1 MKKMK
6 LTTKI
11 FIGLA
16 AGVAVGLL
24 LQGSPDIANTYI
36 KPIGT
41 LFINLI
47 KMLIVPLVF
56 SSLIVGAAS
65 IGDIK
70 TLGRIGGK
78 TLSYYLLTTA
88 FAVTI
93 GLFLATVFTPGA
105 GLSIPVSGTSKAVE
119 SVSLVDTFLNIIPKN
134 PLKGLVEGNML
145 QIIAFALFLGMG
157 ATSLPENKAQP
168 FISFFESVAEIMYK
182 ITGFIMSLAPY
193 GVFGLIVPVVASNGA
208 SVLIPLIK
216 VIAAVYVGCIIQMA
230 LVYAVTVKGFAGISP
245 LRFMKGILPAAA
257 TAFSTSSSSGTLPVS
272 IRTIKESFGVSDKIA
287 SFVLPLGATINM
299 GGTSLYQGV
308 CALFIA
314 QVYGIDLTFAQMG
327 TIILTA
333 TLGAIGTAGVPGG
346 GLIML
351 SIVLTSVGLPLEG
364 LTLIAGI
371 DRILDMAR
379 TSINVIGDLAAS
391 IVVGASEKEIHN
403 PQGQEQTSKQG
414 REQEQEVE
422 SATSLS

>member
-16 AGVAVGLL
+16 AGIVAGLA
-24 LQGSPDIANTYI
+24 LQGSPDIANTFI
-36 KPIGT
+36 KPVGT
-41 LFINLI
+41 LFINCI

-70 TLGRIGGK
+70 TLGRIGAK

-88 FAVTI
+88 FAVFI
-93 GLFLATVFTPGA
+93 GIILAKLFVPGA
-105 GLSIPVSGTSKAVE
+105 GLSIPVAEGATAAAE
-119 SVSLVDTFLNIIPKN
+119 APNLIDTLLNIIPKN
-134 PLKGLVEGNML
+134 PLQGLVEGNML
-145 QIIAFALFLGMG
+145 QIITFSLFLGIG
-157 ATSLPENKAQP
+157 ATSLSPEVAKP
-168 FISFFESVAEIMYK
+168 FINFFESLAEIMYK
-182 ITGFIMSLAPY
+182 ITGFIMSMAPF
-193 GVFGLIVPVVASNGA
+193 GVFALITPVVASNGA
-208 SVLIPLIK
+208 TVLIPLIK
-216 VIAAVYVGCIIQMA
+216 VIGAVYLGCILQT
-230 LVYAVTVKGFAGISP
+230 VFTYAITVNAFAKVSP
-245 LRFMKGILPAAA
+245 SAFLKGIMPAAA

-272 IRTIKESFGVSDKIA
+272 IKTIKENFGVSDKIA

-314 QVYGIDLTFAQMG
+314 QVYGIHLTVPQIG
-327 TIILTA
+327 IIIVTA

-379 TSINVIGDLAAS
+379 TAVNVVGDLAAS
-391 IVVGASEKEIHN
+391 IVVGASEGEMD
-403 PQGQEQTSKQG
+403 
-414 REQEQEVE
+414 REVT
-422 SATSLS
+422 AKAKVA

>member
-16 AGVAVGLL
+16 AGIVTGLL
-24 LQGSPDIANTYI
+24 LGSNPEIANTYI
-36 KPIGT
+36 KPFGT
-41 LFINLI
+41 LFINMI

-56 SSLIVGAAS
+56 SSLVVGAAS

-70 TLGRIGGK
+70 TLGRIGAK

-93 GLFLATVFTPGA
+93 GLVLAKVLVPGA
-105 GLSIPVSGTSKAVE
+105 GLSIPVVGEMAAKDAPA
-119 SVSLVDTFLNIIPKN
+119 LVDTLLNIIPKN
-134 PLKGLVEGNML
+134 PLKGMVEGNML
-145 QIIAFALFLGMG
+145 QIITFALFMGIG
-157 ATSLPENKAQP
+157 ATSLPEDKARP
-168 FISFFESVAEIMYK
+168 FISFCESLAEIMYK
-182 ITGFIMSLAPY
+182 ITGFIMGLAPI
-193 GVFGLIVPVVASNGA
+193 GVFALITPVVASNGTA
-208 SVLIPLIK
+208 VLIPLIK
-216 VIAAVYVGCIIQMA
+216 VIGAVYLGCLLQT
-230 LVYAVTVKGFAGISP
+230 LFVYSTTIKLFTRVSP
-245 LRFMKGILPAAA
+245 AKFIKGILPAGA

-272 IRTIKESFGVSDKIA
+272 IKCVKENLGVSDRIA

-308 CALFIA
+308 CALFVA
-314 QVYGIDLTFAQMG
+314 QVYGIDLTMAQIG
-327 TIILTA
+327 TIVVTA

-351 SIVLTSVGLPLEG
+351 SIVLSSVGLPLEG

-371 DRILDMAR
+371 DRLLDMAR
-379 TSINVIGDLAAS
+379 TSVNVIGDIAAATVVAAS
-391 IVVGASEKEIHN
+391 EDELDY
-403 PQGQEQTSKQG
+403 SKVQAMDKKAN
-414 REQEQEVE
+414 V
-422 SATSLS
+422 A

>member
-16 AGVAVGLL
+16 AGIAAGLA
-24 LQGSPDIANTYI
+24 LQGSPDIANTFI
-36 KPIGT
+36 KPVGT
-41 LFINLI
+41 LFINCI

-65 IGDIK
+65 IGDVK
-70 TLGRIGGK
+70 TLGRIGAK

-88 FAVTI
+88 FAVFI
-93 GLFLATVFTPGA
+93 GIILAKLFVPGA
-105 GLSIPVSGTSKAVE
+105 GLSIPA
-119 SVSLVDTFLNIIPKN
+119 SVGETTAANAPNLIDTLLNVIPKN
-134 PLKGLVEGNML
+134 PLLGLVEGNML
-145 QIIAFALFLGMG
+145 QIITFSLFLGIG
-157 ATSLPENKAQP
+157 ATSLPPEQSKS
-168 FISFFESVAEIMYK
+168 FISFFESLAEIMYK
-182 ITGFIMSLAPY
+182 ITGFIMSMAPF
-193 GVFGLIVPVVASNGA
+193 GVFALITPVVASNGA

-216 VIAAVYVGCIIQMA
+216 VIGAVYIGCIIQT
-230 LVYAVTVKGFAGISP
+230 VFTYTITVKGFAKVP
-245 LRFMKGILPAAA
+245 PVVFLKGILPAAT

-272 IRTIKESFGVSDKIA
+272 IKTIKENFGVSDKIA

-308 CALFIA
+308 CALFVA
-314 QVYGIDLTFAQMG
+314 QVYGVNLTLPQMG
-327 TIILTA
+327 IIIITA

-379 TSINVIGDLAAS
+379 TAVNVIGDLAAS
-391 IVVGASEKEIHN
+391 IVVGASEGEMSTPIEN
-403 PQGQEQTSKQG
+403 T
-414 REQEQEVE
+414 
-422 SATSLS
+422 ATAELLSNS

>member
-16 AGVAVGLL
+16 AGIVTGLL
-24 LQGSPDIANTYI
+24 LGNSPEIANVYI
-36 KPIGT
+36 KPFGT
-41 LFINLI
+41 LFINMI

-56 SSLIVGAAS
+56 SSLVVGASS

-70 TLGRIGGK
+70 TLGRIGAK

-93 GLFLATVFTPGA
+93 GLVLAKVMVPGA
-105 GLSIPVSGTSKAVE
+105 GLSIPVIGDIASNDAPPLVE
-119 SVSLVDTFLNIIPKN
+119 TLLNIIPKN
-134 PLKGLVEGNML
+134 PLKGMVEGNML
-145 QIIAFALFLGMG
+145 QIITFSLFLGIG
-157 ATSLPENKAQP
+157 ATSLPEETARP
-168 FISFFESVAEIMYK
+168 FIAFCESLAEIMYK
-182 ITGFIMSLAPY
+182 ITGFIMSMAPI
-193 GVFGLIVPVVASNGA
+193 GVFALITPVVASNGTA
-208 SVLIPLIK
+208 VLIPLIK
-216 VIAAVYVGCIIQMA
+216 VIGAVYLGCLLQT
-230 LVYAVTVKGFAGISP
+230 LFVYASTIKIFTRVSP
-245 LRFMKGILPAAA
+245 MKFINGILPAGA

-272 IRTIKESFGVSDKIA
+272 IKCVKENLGVSDRIA

-308 CALFIA
+308 CALFVA
-314 QVYGIDLTFAQMG
+314 QVYGIDLTMAQIG
-327 TIILTA
+327 TIIVTA

-351 SIVLTSVGLPLEG
+351 SIVLSSVGLPLEG

-371 DRILDMAR
+371 DRLLDMAR
-379 TSINVIGDLAAS
+379 TSVNVIGDIAAATVVAAS
-391 IVVGASEKEIHN
+391 EDELDYSKVEAKN
-403 PQGQEQTSKQG
+403 PKA
-414 REQEQEVE
+414 RV
-422 SATSLS
+422 A